1 MERRRT
7 FSREFKLEAVRLVT
21 ERGVAVAQAAK
32 DLDVHENVLRK
43 WVRELR
49 EEPQEAFPGNGKQ
62 KAQDAEIARLRKE
75 VAKLKMERDILKK
88 GRGLLREGVDVK
100 FGFVAKHRGAW
111 PVNLMCEALGVS
123 RGGFYAWLT
132 RPRSQR
138 SLSDEVL
145 GAQVHQSFVRS
156 DRTYGAR
163 RVWHDV
169 LEQGQACGL
178 HRIERLMR
186 EQALRARPRRRGLP
200 KDRGTRSA
208 VADNV
213 LDRQFR
219 ADGPNQ
225 KWVADFTY
233 IWTAEG
239 WLYVA
244 AVLDLYSRRIVGWS
258 MQESMT
264 SQLVVDALMMAVW
277 RRGKPVALLHH
288 SDQGS
293 QYTSEHFQ
301 KLLDEQGITC
311 SMSRAGEVWD
321 NSAME
326 SFFSSLKTER
336 TARKVYRTRG
346 QARSD
351 VFDYIE
357 CFYNPTRRHS
367 TLGYLSPVQFEK
379 AQEA

>member
-1 MERRRT
+1 M
-7 FSREFKLEAVRLVT
+7 
-21 ERGVAVAQAAK
+21 
-32 DLDVHENVLRK
+32 
-43 WVRELR
+43 
-49 EEPQEAFPGNGKQ
+49 
-62 KAQDAEIARLRKE
+62 
-75 VAKLKMERDILKK
+75 
-88 GRGLLREGVDVK
+88 K
-100 FGFVAKHRGAW
+100 FEFVAKHRVAW

-123 RGGFYAWLT
+123 RSGFYAWLV
-132 RPRSQR
+132 RPRSRR
-138 SLSDEVL
+138 SQEDEAL
-145 GAQVHQSFVRS
+145 GTHVRQSFVGS
-156 DRTYGAR
+156 DRTYGSR

-169 LEQGQACGL
+169 LALGHRCGL

-200 KDRGTRSA
+200 KDIGARSA
-208 VADNV
+208 IADNI
-213 LDRQFR
+213 LDRQFV
-219 ADGPNQ
+219 ASAPNQ

-239 WLYVA
+239 WLYAA
-244 AVLDLYSRRIVGWS
+244 AVMDLYSRRIVGWS
-258 MQESMT
+258 MHDSMA
-264 SQLVVDALMMAVW
+264 SQLVADALMMAVW
-277 RRGKPVALLHH
+277 RRGKPAALLHH

-301 KLLDEQGITC
+301 ELLKEQGITC

-336 TARKVYRTRG
+336 VARRVYRSRE
-346 QARSD
+346 QARAD

-357 CFYNPTRRHS
+357 RFYNPRRRHS
-367 TLGYLSPVQFEK
+367 TVGYVSPIDFEK

>member
-1 MERRRT
+1 MR
-7 FSREFKLEAVRLVT
+7 
-21 ERGVAVAQAAK
+21 
-32 DLDVHENVLRK
+32 
-43 WVRELR
+43 
-49 EEPQEAFPGNGKQ
+49 
-62 KAQDAEIARLRKE
+62 
-75 VAKLKMERDILKK
+75 
-88 GRGLLREGVDVK
+88 
-100 FGFVAKHRGAW
+100 FGFVAKHRGIW

-132 RPRSQR
+132 RPRSER
-138 SLSDEVL
+138 NRRDEQL
-145 GAQVHQSFVRS
+145 GGLIRQSFVLS

-169 LEQGQACGL
+169 LAQGQSCGL

-186 EQALRARPRRRGLP
+186 ALGLRSRPRRRGLP
-200 KDRGTRSA
+200 KDRGERSA
-208 VADNV
+208 VAANV
-213 LDRQFR
+213 LDRQFQ

-239 WLYVA
+239 WLYTA

-258 MQESMT
+258 MQASMT

-277 RRGKPVALLHH
+277 RRGKPVSLLHH

-293 QYTSEHFQ
+293 QYTSAHFQ
-301 KLLDEQGITC
+301 GLLQEQGITC

-336 TARKVYRTRG
+336 TARKVYRTRD
-346 QARSD
+346 QARAD

-357 CFYNPTRRHS
+357 RFYNPRRRHS
-367 TLGYLSPVQFEK
+367 TLGYLSPVQFEEAQK
-379 AQEA
+379 A